1 MTTAGIILA
10 GGRST
15 RMGTSKALLEWHGST
30 LLGHTAA
37 IVARSVDGPVIVVRS
52 PGQQLPALPDA
63 IAVVDDTHP
72 GAGPL
77 AALITGLEHLGNR
90 ADRALVCGVDTP
102 FLTPAFVAVLVTA
115 LTEDL
120 DMVLPAA
127 QGRRHP
133 LPAVVR
139 GGVLPMAHI
148 LVGDGHRALFALVDR
163 CRTRDVAESALRAAD
178 PLLGS
183 LRNLNEREAYEAARA
198 EPLPAIGSSGEARDK
213 ILT

>member
-52 PGQQLPALPDA
+52 PGQQFPALADA
-63 IAVVDDTHP
+63 IAVVDDAHP

-77 AALITGLEHLGNR
+77 AALTTGLEHLGNR
-90 ADRALVCGVDTP
+90 ADCALVCGVDTP

-115 LTEDL
+115 LTDDL

-133 LPAVVR
+133 LPAIVR
-139 GGVLPMAHI
+139 GGVLPMAQL
-148 LVGDGHRALFALVDR
+148 LVSDGHRALFALVDR

-198 EPLPAIGSSGEARDK
+198 EPQPTIGSNGRSA
-213 ILT
+213 

>member
-52 PGQQLPALPDA
+52 QGQQLPALPDA
-63 IAVVDDTHP
+63 IAMVDDAHI

-77 AALITGLEHLGNR
+77 AALTTGLDHLGDRTDR
-90 ADRALVCGVDTP
+90 ADRALVCRVDTP
-102 FLTPAFVAVLVTA
+102 FLTPAFVAVLVAA
-115 LTEDL
+115 LTDDL

-133 LPAVVR
+133 LPAIVR
-139 GGVLPMAHI
+139 VAVLPMAHK
-148 LVGDGHRALFALVDR
+148 LVGDGQRALFALVDR
-163 CRTRDVAESALRAAD
+163 CRSRDVAESALRAAD

-198 EPLPAIGSSGEARDK
+198 EPQPTIGSNGRSA
-213 ILT
+213 

>member
-10 GGRST
+10 GGRSA

-63 IAVVDDTHP
+63 ITVVDDTHP

-77 AALITGLEHLGNR
+77 AALTTGLEHLGNRADR

-102 FLTPAFVAVLVTA
+102 FLTPAFVAVLVAA
-115 LTEDL
+115 LTDDL

-133 LPAVVR
+133 LPAIVR
-139 GGVLPMAHI
+139 VAVLPMAHK
-148 LVGDGHRALFALVDR
+148 LVGDGQRALFALVDR
-163 CRTRDVAESALRAAD
+163 CRSRDVAESALRAAD

-198 EPLPAIGSSGEARDK
+198 ERQPTIGSNGRSA
-213 ILT
+213 